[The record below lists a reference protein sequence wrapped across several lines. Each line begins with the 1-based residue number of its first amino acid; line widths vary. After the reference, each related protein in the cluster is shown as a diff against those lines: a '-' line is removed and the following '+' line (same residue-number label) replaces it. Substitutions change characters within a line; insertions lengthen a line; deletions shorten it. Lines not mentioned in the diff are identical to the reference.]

1 PAGKYRCE
9 VTARHEHGTWNPEPA
24 TLELEQLPAIYET
37 WWFYGGC
44 VLIAGALAAGLLR
57 WRTHTLRRENERLE
71 RGIAERT
78 QELQLAK
85 EQAEAATQAKSMF
98 LANMS
103 HEIRTPMNGVIG
115 MASLLLQTKLDNVQR
130 EFAETVQKSGESLLG
145 IINDILDFSK
155 IEAGRLTLTQAPFDP
170 VDAVEDV
177 LGLLGPSALGKGL
190 ELYADYA
197 DDLPSR
203 VNGDVGRLRQ
213 GLINFVGNAIKLT
226 ERGHSASDV
235 AATHEPE

>member
-1 PAGKYRCE
+1 
-9 VTARHEHGTWNPEPA
+9 T
-24 TLELEQLPAIYET
+24 
-37 WWFYGGC
+37 
-44 VLIAGALAAGLLR
+44 
-57 WRTHTLRRENERLE
+57 RRSSDLENERLE

-115 MASLLLQTKLDNVQR
+115 MTSLLLQTRLDNVQR
-130 EFAETVQKSGESLLG
+130 EFAETVQKSGEALLG

-155 IEAGRLTLTQAPFDP
+155 IEAGRLTLARTAFDP
-170 VDAVEDV
+170 TDAVEEV
-177 LGLLGPSALGKGL
+177 LGLLGPSAIGKGL

-197 DDLPSR
+197 GDLPPR
-203 VNGDVGRLRQ
+203 VEGDVGRLRQ
-213 GLINFVGNAIKLT
+213 VLINFVGNAIKFT
-226 ERGHSASDV
+226 DRGAVGIRVTTTDASDGRV
-235 AATHEPE
+235 TLRFDVSDTGISL

>member
-1 PAGKYRCE
+1 
-9 VTARHEHGTWNPEPA
+9 
-24 TLELEQLPAIYET
+24 
-37 WWFYGGC
+37 
-44 VLIAGALAAGLLR
+44 
-57 WRTHTLRRENERLE
+57 
-71 RGIAERT
+71 
-78 QELQLAK
+78 
-85 EQAEAATQAKSMF
+85 
-98 LANMS
+98 
-103 HEIRTPMNGVIG
+103 
-115 MASLLLQTKLDNVQR
+115 QR

-197 DDLPSR
+197 DDLPAR

-213 GLINFVGNAIKLT
+213 VLINFVGNAIKFT
-226 ERGHSASDV
+226 ERGHIGIHVS
-235 AATHEPE
+235 ATHAPDSRATLRFDVTDTGIGLPPDARDQLFQSFTQIDNSATRRHGGTGLGLAISRQLVELMGGGVQVTSESGHGSTFSFTVSLPVVSGTTQTPGTLPPDLSGRRRSE